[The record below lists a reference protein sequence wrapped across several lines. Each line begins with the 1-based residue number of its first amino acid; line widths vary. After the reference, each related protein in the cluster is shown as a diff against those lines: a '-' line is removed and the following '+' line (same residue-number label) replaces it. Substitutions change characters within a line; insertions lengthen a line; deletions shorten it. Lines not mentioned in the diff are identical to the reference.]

1 MPARRRLPAHRG
13 HQRRRAAG
21 AHDARHRHRLER
33 RLGAAW
39 APAQKAATSACD
51 RALRL
56 DRAVPLR
63 GLAVP
68 DPVPVPV
75 LLLLVH
81 IHGAFAD
88 RPRRAPAAPPPP
100 PPPCAAA
107 RLRRHR
113 RPPPAPRRRPASR
126 PISCA
131 TTSQLSARCRC
142 RKAASMASGPRATA
156 LAPSGPA
163 AAGAAATTTHARP
176 AASGTMLSC
185 ARSCATPS
193 AAPSVRESER
203 SAKMAPPA
211 EGGAPPQAPRPRQR
225 REVFEEGAVARRL
238 PRQRLHPAP
247 QPCRHGA
254 QLYAAALQAQGALG
268 GGSRG
273 VGRPRHVAHGMLGQ
287 QHFEPHR
294 ALPRAGMAADGPCT
308 SLCLS
313 REAQAVQQKR
323 AQPQLPCEGLGRQR
337 AGARQGW
344 ARRRPS
350 AAGGSAAAVRRS
362 PPMPRQSSTESS
374 VGGVS
379 AGWFLAAGS

>member
-1 MPARRRLPAHRG
+1 VCVCVAFAGRPPSARLPSERGQQPAQLLPSQRAARSRKPASTLSAQGGAAQHHPPPRLPADLHPPRRLQRPAAAGGLLPHSGAPARRR
-13 HQRRRAAG
+13 RRR
-21 AHDARHRHRLER
+21 RRRR
-33 RLGAAW
+33 RL
-39 APAQKAATSACD
+39 
-51 RALRL
+51 RL
-56 DRAVPLR
+56 CR
-63 GLAVP
+63 G
-68 DPVPVPV
+68 
-75 LLLLVH
+75 
-81 IHGAFAD
+81 
-88 RPRRAPAAPPPP
+88 
-100 PPPCAAA
+100 
-107 RLRRHR
+107 

-126 PISCA
+126 PIRCA
-131 TTSQLSARCRC
+131 TISQVSAHCWRHG
-142 RKAASMASGPRATA
+142 AAWMACGPRATA
-156 LAPSGPA
+156 LLPSGP
-163 AAGAAATTTHARP
+163 ATTTHARP
-176 AASGTMLSC
+176 AAAVTMLSC
-185 ARSCATPS
+185 ARSCITPS

-211 EGGAPPQAPRPRQR
+211 EGGAPPQPPRPRQR

-273 VGRPRHVAHGMLGQ
+273 VGRPRNVAHGMPGQ
-287 QHFEPHR
+287 PHFEPR

-379 AGWFLAAGS
+379 ARWWAGGLLASTGFVAL